1 MLLLGLFCGAAGTG
15 TSGESN
21 VEFSGCTNT
30 LGLKLSTFAMPFCV
44 LIRCLLLRRYIAP
57 SRVCTENDLA
67 SCCWIILAGF
77 HILPN

>member
-15 TSGESN
+15 TSGESD

-30 LGLKLSTFAMPFCV
+30 LGSTFAMPFCV
-44 LIRCLLLRRYIAP
+44 LIRCLLLWRYIAP

-67 SCCWIILAGF
+67 TCCWITLAGF
-77 HILPN
+77 HIFPN